1 MINLLPRTEKRK
13 LQKEFRLR
21 YAVTALWT
29 FLILEVILLALLVP
43 SYLKINL
50 TMMGIEDDLAAKK
63 AVAIPGGEDA
73 QNGINKI
80 KGEIALLKPTNTN
93 ADIAIS
99 QLMTEIL
106 AQKPEGVSIASF
118 AYGRSGNIVTIQ
130 LSGNASAREDLL
142 LFQRLL
148 KDNTRIADAKY
159 SQSFI
164 TKKTDIDFMITITLK

>member
-13 LQKEFRLR
+13 LKIEFRLR
-21 YAVTALWT
+21 YAVTVLWT
-29 FLILEVILLALLVP
+29 LFMLEVILFALLVP

-50 TMMGIEDDLAAKK
+50 TMIGIEDDLAATK
-63 AVAIPGGEDA
+63 AIAIPGGDDV
-73 QNGINKI
+73 QKGINNI
-80 KGEIALLKPTNTN
+80 KNEIALLKPTNTN

-118 AYGRSGNIVTIQ
+118 AYGRSGNAVTTQ
-130 LSGNASAREDLL
+130 LSGNASTREDLL
-142 LFQRLL
+142 FFQRLL
-148 KDNTRIADAKY
+148 KENARIADAKY

-164 TKKTDIDFMITITLK
+164 TRKTDIDFMITITLK

>member
-1 MINLLPRTEKRK
+1 MINLLPPTEKRK
-13 LQKEFRLR
+13 LQKELRLR
-21 YAVTALWT
+21 YSVTALWT
-29 FLILEVILLALLVP
+29 FFMLEVILFALLAP

-63 AVAIPGGEDA
+63 AIAIPGGDNV

-80 KGEIALLKPTNTN
+80 KSEIALLKPTNTS
-93 ADIAIS
+93 ADILVS
-99 QLMTEIL
+99 QLITEIF
-106 AQKPEGVSIASF
+106 AQKPEGVSISSF
-118 AYGRSGNIVTIQ
+118 AYGRSGNAVTMQ
-130 LSGNASAREDLL
+130 LSGNATTREDLL

-148 KDNTRIADAKY
+148 KENARIADAKY